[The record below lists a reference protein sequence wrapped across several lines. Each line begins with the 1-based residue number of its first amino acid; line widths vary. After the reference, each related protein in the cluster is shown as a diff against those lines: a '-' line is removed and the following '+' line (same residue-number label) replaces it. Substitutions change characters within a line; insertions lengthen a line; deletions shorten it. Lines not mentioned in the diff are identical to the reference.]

1 MDCLVLA
8 GQKFRLGFFSCLF
21 NYLSLSQ
28 LYFLRFVCK
37 KFLVVVNSYKRF
49 QKYFLFTNEMCDF
62 KVMVSYFIWYIFLI
76 LRDKEKNENKR
87 YGSSYICQKTNFFLC
102 LIIWLFIMFLNIL
115 CFAQRPVCSRVY
127 FKDISVNN
135 LCKNMFL
142 KVYLKKKTVQN
153 DLLEMLLEDDL
164 FLFLFGVGLLNQKY
178 LYAVQTRKN
187 GCMFYKACS
196 NPTEVFSV
204 FTEIMLRIYLNRIAE
219 LGLNLCERFST
230 TEKLILSFFRCLF

>member
-1 MDCLVLA
+1 MSENEL
-8 GQKFRLGFFSCLF
+8 FSLF
-21 NYLSLSQ
+21 DHLT
-28 LYFLRFVCK
+28 LYNVFEHFVFCTK
-37 KFLVVVNSYKRF
+37 
-49 QKYFLFTNEMCDF
+49 TCDINDF
-62 KVMVSYFIWYIFLI
+62 
-76 LRDKEKNENKR
+76 
-87 YGSSYICQKTNFFLC
+87 
-102 LIIWLFIMFLNIL
+102 
-115 CFAQRPVCSRVY
+115 CFVCSRVY

-164 FLFLFGVGLLNQKY
+164 FLLLFGVGLLNQKY